1 MTTAPAAIILAA
13 GKGTRMQGDLPKV
26 VHPVGGRPMVC
37 AVVDACEAL
46 GSTPI
51 VAVVGYKQELVRDAL
66 APYPAVRFAVQ
77 EQQLGTGHAVLS
89 AEGSLAGL
97 PADTDTFVLCGDG
110 PLIRPQTLREL
121 LERHRTSGAAAT
133 LATSII
139 EDPTGYGRIVRD
151 ASGRFREI
159 VEHKNASPEQRQI
172 REVNPSYYCFR
183 LGELLS
189 SLRRVQR
196 NPLSGEYYLT
206 DTLALLLAEGKRV
219 EVIPSVPPEDVLSI
233 NTPEDLA
240 VVDRL
245 FRARP
250 ATPENSVRASRPS
263 PHAEPAR

>member
-1 MTTAPAAIILAA
+1 MTASPAAIILAA
-13 GKGTRMQGDLPKV
+13 GKGTRMKGDLPKV

-37 AVVDACEAL
+37 AVVDACESI
-46 GSTPI
+46 GCKPV
-51 VAVVGYKQELVRDAL
+51 VAVVGYKQELVREAL
-66 APYPAVRFAVQ
+66 ADYASVRFAVQ

-89 AEGSLAGL
+89 AEGTLAGL
-97 PADTDTFVLCGDG
+97 SPDTDIFVLCGDG

-121 LERHRTSGAAAT
+121 LERHRSAGASAT

-151 ASGRFREI
+151 DAGRFREI

-172 REVNPSYYCFR
+172 REVNPSYYIFR

-250 ATPENSVRASRPS
+250 QTTRASRPS
-263 PHAEPAR
+263 PQAEPAR